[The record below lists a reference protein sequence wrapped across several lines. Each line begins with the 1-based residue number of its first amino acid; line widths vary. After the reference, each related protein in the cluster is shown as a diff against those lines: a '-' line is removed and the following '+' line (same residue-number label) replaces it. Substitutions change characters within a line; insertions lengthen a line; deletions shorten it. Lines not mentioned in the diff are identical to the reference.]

1 MILSI
6 CLSPCIDVN
15 MEVDSLSVGKLNK
28 ILNKRIYYTGKAINA
43 ARGLKRLGAEVQA
56 TGFMYE
62 DNGRLFEQ
70 ELHYEGVPYKFVWCP
85 GRVREN
91 YKFVDN
97 KSMLTE
103 VDDISPEVSEE
114 KKAELIERVRELS
127 SRSEAVILSGGL
139 AKGMSP
145 SYYGEVLS
153 AVPAGVKKIVDTY
166 GERLFESLKCG
177 VELVK
182 PNLQE
187 LQNTLRITINS
198 KEEALYGCRE
208 LLKRGAKYVLLSL
221 GKEGAIL
228 TDGSKSYYC
237 KSINVAMNSTIG
249 AGDGMVAAAA
259 FALVKGYSMPD
270 ILRCGV
276 AGGTAAVTTPD
287 SITFKREK
295 YEEILSGLEVH
306 EIG

>member
-15 MEVDSLSVGKLNK
+15 MEVDSLSVGKNNK
-28 ILNKRIYYTGKAINA
+28 ILNKRIYFTGKAINA
-43 ARGLKRLGAEVQA
+43 ARGLKRLGADVYA

-70 ELHYEGVPYKFVWCP
+70 ELHYEGVPYRFVWCP

-103 VDDISPEVSEE
+103 VDDISPEVSEQ
-114 KKAELIERVRELS
+114 KKAELLERVRELS
-127 SRSEAVILSGGL
+127 ERCEAVVLSGGL
-139 AKGMSP
+139 AKGMAP
-145 SYYGEVLS
+145 SYYADVLS
-153 AVPAGVKKIVDTY
+153 AVPEGVKKIVDTS
-166 GERLFESLKCG
+166 GERLFEALKCG
-177 VELVK
+177 VTLVK
-182 PNLQE
+182 PNLAE
-187 LQNTLRITINS
+187 LQSTLNISVNS
-198 KEEALYGCRE
+198 KEDALYGCRE

-221 GKEGAIL
+221 GKEGAII
-228 TDGSKSYYC
+228 TDGNKNYYC

-249 AGDGMVAAAA
+249 AGDGMVAAATY
-259 FALVKGYSMPD
+259 ALAKGGSLED
-270 ILRCGV
+270 ILRSGV

-287 SITFKREK
+287 NITFRREK
-295 YEEILSGLEVH
+295 YEEILDGLEVK
-306 EIG
+306 EI

>member
-15 MEVDSLSVGKLNK
+15 MEVDSLSVGKNNK
-28 ILNKRIYYTGKAINA
+28 ILNKRIYFTGKAINA
-43 ARGLKRLGAEVQA
+43 ARGLKRLGADVYA

-70 ELHYEGVPYKFVWCP
+70 ELHYEGVPYRFVWCP

-103 VDDISPEVSEE
+103 VDDISPEVSEQ
-114 KKAELIERVRELS
+114 KKAELLERVRELS
-127 SRSEAVILSGGL
+127 KRCEAVVLSGGL
-139 AKGMSP
+139 AKSMAP
-145 SYYGEVLS
+145 SYYADVLS
-153 AVPAGVKKIVDTY
+153 VVPEGVKKIVDTS
-166 GERLFESLKCG
+166 GERLFEALKCG
-177 VELVK
+177 VTLVK
-182 PNLQE
+182 PNLAE
-187 LQNTLRITINS
+187 LQSTLNITVNS
-198 KEEALYGCRE
+198 KEDALYGCRE

-221 GKEGAIL
+221 GKEGAII
-228 TDGSKSYYC
+228 TDGNKNYYC

-249 AGDGMVAAAA
+249 AGDGMVAAATY
-259 FALVKGYSMPD
+259 ALAKGGSLED
-270 ILRCGV
+270 ILRSGV

-287 SITFKREK
+287 NITFRREK
-295 YEEILSGLEVH
+295 YEEILDGLEVE
-306 EIG
+306 EI

>member
-1 MILSI
+1 MILAI

-15 MEVDSLSVGKLNK
+15 MEVDSLCVGKTNK
-28 ILNKRIYYTGKAINA
+28 ILNKRIYFTGKAINT
-43 ARGLKRLGAEVQA
+43 ARGLKRLGAEVYA

-62 DNGRLFEQ
+62 DNGKLFEQ
-70 ELHYEGVPYKFVWCP
+70 ELHYECVPYKFVWCP

-103 VDDISPEVSEE
+103 VDDISPEVSDE
-114 KKAELIERVRELS
+114 KKAELVSRVRELS
-127 SRSEAVILSGGL
+127 AGSEAVVLSGGL
-139 AKGMSP
+139 AKGMPP
-145 SYYGEVLS
+145 SYYGDILS
-153 AVPAGVKKIVDTY
+153 AVPDGVKKVVDTS
-166 GERLFESLKCG
+166 GERLFEALKYDAD
-177 VELVK
+177 LVK

-187 LQNTLRITINS
+187 LQSTLKITINS
-198 KEEALYGCRE
+198 KEEMLYGCRE
-208 LLKRGAKYVLLSL
+208 LLKRGAKRVLLSL
-221 GKEGAIL
+221 GKEGAVI
-228 TDGSKSYYC
+228 TDGSESYYC

-249 AGDGMVAAAA
+249 AGDGMVAAAT
-259 FALVKGYSMPD
+259 FALAKGGSLKE

-295 YEEILSGLEVH
+295 YEEILNGLEVT
-306 EIG
+306 EL

>member
-15 MEVDSLSVGKLNK
+15 MEVDSLSVGKSNK

-43 ARGLKRLGAEVQA
+43 ARGLRRLGAEVQA

-187 LQNTLRITINS
+187 LQNTPRITINS

-228 TDGSKSYYC
+228 TDGGKSYYC

-259 FALVKGYSMPD
+259 FALAKGYSMPD

>member
-15 MEVDSLSVGKLNK
+15 MEVDSLSVGKTNK
-28 ILNKRIYYTGKAINA
+28 ILNKRIYFTGKAINT
-43 ARGLKRLGAEVQA
+43 ARGLKRLGAEVYA
-56 TGFMYE
+56 TGFMYK

-70 ELHYEGVPYKFVWCP
+70 ELHYECVPYQFVWCP

-114 KKAELIERVRELS
+114 KKAELVEKVRELS
-127 SRSEAVILSGGL
+127 KKCEAVVLSGGL

-153 AVPAGVKKIVDTY
+153 AVPAGVKKIVDTS
-166 GERLFESLKCG
+166 GERLFEALKCG
-177 VELVK
+177 VDLVK

-187 LQNTLRITINS
+187 LQSTLNITVNS
-198 KEEALYGCRE
+198 KEDMLYGCRE

-221 GKEGAIL
+221 GKEGAVI
-228 TDGSKSYYC
+228 TDGDRGFYC

-249 AGDGMVAAAA
+249 AGDGMVAAAT
-259 FALVKGYSMPD
+259 FALAKGGSLEE

-295 YEEILSGLEVH
+295 YEEILNGLETL
-306 EIG
+306 EL

>member
-15 MEVDSLSVGKLNK
+15 MEVDSLSVGKTNK
-28 ILNKRIYYTGKAINA
+28 ILNKRIYFTGKAINT
-43 ARGLKRLGAEVQA
+43 ARGLKRLGAEVYA
-56 TGFMYE
+56 TGFMYK

-70 ELHYEGVPYKFVWCP
+70 ELHYECVPYQFVWCP

-114 KKAELIERVRELS
+114 KKAELVEKVRELS
-127 SRSEAVILSGGL
+127 KKCEAVVLSGGL
-139 AKGMSP
+139 AKDMSP

-153 AVPAGVKKIVDTY
+153 AVPAGVKKIVDTS
-166 GERLFESLKCG
+166 GERLFEALKCG
-177 VELVK
+177 VDLVK

-187 LQNTLRITINS
+187 LQSTLNITVNS
-198 KEEALYGCRE
+198 KEDMLYGCRE
-208 LLKRGAKYVLLSL
+208 FLKRGAKYVLLSL
-221 GKEGAIL
+221 GKEGAVI
-228 TDGSKSYYC
+228 TDGDRGFYC

-249 AGDGMVAAAA
+249 AGDGMVAAAT
-259 FALVKGYSMPD
+259 FALAKGGSLEE

-295 YEEILSGLEVH
+295 YEEILNGLETV
-306 EIG
+306 EL

>member
-15 MEVDSLSVGKLNK
+15 MEVDSLSVGKTNK
-28 ILNKRIYYTGKAINA
+28 ILNKRIYFTGKAINV

-62 DNGRLFEQ
+62 GNGRLFEQ
-70 ELHYEGVPYKFVWCP
+70 ELHYEGVPYRFVWCP

-103 VDDISPEVSEE
+103 VDDISPEVSDE
-114 KKAELIERVRELS
+114 KKAELIARVNELS
-127 SRSEAVILSGGL
+127 SHSEAVVLSGGL
-139 AKGMSP
+139 AKGMPP
-145 SYYGEVLS
+145 SYYGDILR
-153 AVPAGVKKIVDTY
+153 AVPSGVRKIVDTS
-166 GERLFESLKCG
+166 GERLFEALKCG
-177 VELVK
+177 VDMVK

-187 LQNTLRITINS
+187 LQSTLKLSINS
-198 KEEALYGCRE
+198 KEEMLFGCRE
-208 LLKRGAKYVLLSL
+208 LLKRGAERVLLSL
-221 GKEGAIL
+221 GKEGAII
-228 TDGSKSYYC
+228 TDGNESFYC

-249 AGDGMVAAAA
+249 AGDGMVAAAT
-259 FALVKGYSMPD
+259 FALAKGGSLED

-295 YEEILSGLEVH
+295 YEEILGGLEVSR
-306 EIG
+306 I

>member
-15 MEVDSLSVGKLNK
+15 MEVDSLSVGKTNK
-28 ILNKRIYYTGKAINA
+28 ILNKRIYFTGKAINS
-43 ARGLKRLGAEVQA
+43 ARGLKRLGADVYA

-70 ELHYEGVPYKFVWCP
+70 ELHYEGVPYKFVWCR

-103 VDDISPEVSEE
+103 VDDISPEVSSE
-114 KKAELIERVRELS
+114 KRAELVELVRDLS
-127 SRSEAVILSGGL
+127 AKSEAVILSGGL

-145 SYYGEVLS
+145 SYYGEILQ
-153 AVPAGVKKIVDTY
+153 AVPAGVKKIVDTS

-177 VELVK
+177 VDIVK

-187 LQNTLRITINS
+187 LQSTLKITVNS
-198 KEEALYGCRE
+198 KDEMLYGCRE
-208 LLKRGAKYVLLSL
+208 ILKRGAKYVLLSL
-221 GKEGAIL
+221 GKDGAVI
-228 TDGSKSYYC
+228 TDGNKNFYC

-259 FALVKGYSMPD
+259 FALAKGGSLEE

-295 YEEILSGLEVH
+295 YEEILNGLEVS
-306 EIG
+306 EF

>member
-1 MILSI
+1 MILTI

-15 MEVDSLSVGKLNK
+15 MEVESLSVGKSNK
-28 ILNKRIYYTGKAINA
+28 ILNKRIFFTGKAINA
-43 ARGLKRLGAEVQA
+43 ARGLKRLGAQVTA

-62 DNGRLFEQ
+62 DNGKLFEQ
-70 ELHYEGVPYKFVWCP
+70 ELHYEGVPYRFVWCP

-91 YKFVDN
+91 YKFVDH

-103 VDDISPEVSEE
+103 VDDISPEVSRGKME
-114 KKAELIERVRELS
+114 ELIKKVRHLAAGC
-127 SRSEAVILSGGL
+127 EAVVLSGGL
-139 AKGMSP
+139 AKGMAP
-145 SYYGEVLS
+145 SYYADVLR
-153 AVPAGVKKIVDTY
+153 AVPAGVKKIVDTS

-177 VELVK
+177 VDLVK
-182 PNLQE
+182 PNLEE
-187 LQNTLRITINS
+187 LKSTLGISVNS
-198 KEEALYGCRE
+198 KEDALEGCRE
-208 LLKRGAKYVLLSL
+208 LLRRGAKYVLLSL

-228 TDGSKSYYC
+228 TDGNKNLYC

-249 AGDGMVAAAA
+249 AGDGMVAAAP
-259 FALVKGYSMPD
+259 FALARGGDMAE

-295 YEEILSGLEVH
+295 YEEILDGLETH
-306 EIG
+306 EI

>member
-15 MEVDSLSVGKLNK
+15 MEVDSLSVGKTNK
-28 ILNKRIYYTGKAINA
+28 ILNKRIYFTGKAINS
-43 ARGLKRLGAEVQA
+43 ARGLKRLGADVYA

-70 ELHYEGVPYKFVWCP
+70 ELHYEGVPYRFVWCP

-103 VDDISPEVSEE
+103 VDDISPEVSDE

-127 SRSEAVILSGGL
+127 AKSEAVILSGGL

-145 SYYGEVLS
+145 SYYGEILR
-153 AVPAGVKKIVDTY
+153 AIPEKVKKIVDTS

-177 VELVK
+177 VDMVK

-187 LQNTLRITINS
+187 LQSTLKITVNS
-198 KEEALYGCRE
+198 KDEMLYGCRE

-221 GKEGAIL
+221 GKEGAVI
-228 TDGSKSYYC
+228 TDGNRIFYC

-259 FALVKGYSMPD
+259 FALAKGGSLEE

-295 YEEILSGLEVH
+295 YEEILNGLEVS
-306 EIG
+306 EF